1 MTSKFDATTLLYI
14 GSFGKN
20 WKSYLVMDPIHKA
33 SKNSSKKAINMI
45 RKHKI
50 GILCHEFI
58 IMLSITSHKK
68 GYEFP
73 PPA

>member
-1 MTSKFDATTLLYI
+1 M
-14 GSFGKN
+14 
-20 WKSYLVMDPIHKA
+20 MDPNHKA
-33 SKNSSKKAINMI
+33 SKNSFKKAISLI

-50 GILCHEFI
+50 GTLCHEFI